1 MNKKMSQFIIKK
13 QIACSLIFICL
24 VLDLTLNLI
33 GIHNYKE
40 FINKPEYEYLNK
52 MV

>member
-1 MNKKMSQFIIKK
+1 MHKKLTQFIVKK
-13 QIACSLIFICL
+13 QIASSLIFICL
-24 VLDLTLNLI
+24 ALDLALNLI
-33 GIHNYKE
+33 GIHNYHD